1 MKKILL
7 SILLIF
13 TICLTGCGKKGESY
27 VLDELTKKIDKA
39 KSYYAEGQMELMNNE
54 DIYTYDVKVS
64 YKEGDYYKVEL
75 TNTANNHE
83 QVILRNDEGVY
94 VVTPS
99 LNKSFKFQSD
109 WPYNNSQAYL
119 LTSLLDDINNDEN
132 KTFEETKDGYIY
144 TVAVN
149 YPNNQKLVKQ
159 KIYID
164 KDININKVEVL
175 DTNDNVQIKMNFDN
189 IDLKSEFKDDYFDL
203 DTLITEKQGSNNVE
217 NNNTNNNTNN
227 DNNSNTNNNSN
238 TDNSNTEKTKETAT
252 IEDII
257 YPMYLPTN
265 TYLTNQEKVDKED
278 GQRLILTFDG
288 DSSFMLIEETVS
300 MPDEHQIIPTYGD
313 LELLSDTIAVVNDNS
328 VNWISNGIEYYVISD
343 VMAKNELLEVA
354 RSISVIP
361 VSAGK

>member
-13 TICLTGCGKKGESY
+13 TLCLTGCMGKKDQNY
-27 VLDELTKKIDKA
+27 VMDELTKKIEKA
-39 KSYYAEGQMELMNNE
+39 KSYYVEGTMELMNNE
-54 DIYTYDVKVS
+54 DIYEYDVKVS
-64 YKEGDYYKVEL
+64 YKQGDFYKVDL
-75 TNTANNHE
+75 TNTSNNHE
-83 QVILRNDEGVY
+83 QVILRNEEGVY

-109 WPYNNSQAYL
+109 WPYNNSQSYL
-119 LTSLLDDINNDEN
+119 LTSLLDDLNNDET
-132 KTFEETKDGYIY
+132 KTFEEVENGYIF
-144 TVAVN
+144 TTIVN

-164 KDININKVEVL
+164 KNINVEKVEVL
-175 DTNDNVQIKMNFDN
+175 DTNNNVQIKMVFDK
-189 IDLKSEFKDDYFDL
+189 IDLKSEFKEEYFDL
-203 DTLITEKQGSNNVE
+203 DTLITEKEEDDSEAE
-217 NNNTNNNTNN
+217 N
-227 DNNSNTNNNSN
+227 
-238 TDNSNTEKTKETAT
+238 NTEKPKEENVETKETAT

-257 YPMYLPTN
+257 YPMYLPAN
-265 TYLTNQEKVDKED
+265 TYLTNQEKVNKED

-300 MPDEHQIIPTYGD
+300 MSDEHQIIPTYGD

-328 VNWISNGIEYYVISD
+328 VNWVSNGIEYYVISD

-354 RSISVIP
+354 RSISIIP
-361 VSAGK
+361 VSK

>member
-1 MKKILL
+1 MGWIMKKILL
-7 SILLIF
+7 SVLLIF
-13 TICLTGCGKKGESY
+13 TLFLTGCMGKKGESY
-27 VLDELTKKIDKA
+27 VIDELTDKIEKT
-39 KSYYAEGQMELMNNE
+39 KSYYVEGTMELMNNE
-54 DIYTYDVKVS
+54 DIYEYDVKVS
-64 YKEGDYYKVEL
+64 YKQGDFYKVDL
-75 TNTANNHE
+75 TNTSNNHE

-119 LTSLLDDINNDEN
+119 LTSLLDDLMNDET
-132 KTFEETKDGYIY
+132 KTFEEVEDGYIF
-144 TVAVN
+144 TTIVN

-164 KDININKVEVL
+164 KDINVDKVEVL
-175 DTNDNVQIKMNFDN
+175 DTDNNVQIKMEFDK
-189 IDLKSEFKDDYFDL
+189 IDYNSEFKEDYFDL
-203 DTLITEKQGSNNVE
+203 NKLITEKE
-217 NNNTNNNTNN
+217 EI
-227 DNNSNTNNNSN
+227 NSNEQGNNADIETNENS
-238 TDNSNTEKTKETAT
+238 ETKETAT

-257 YPMYLPTN
+257 YPMYLPAN

-300 MPDEHQIIPTYGD
+300 IEDEHQIIPTYGD

-328 VNWISNGIEYYVISD
+328 VNWVSNGIEYYVISD
-343 VMAKNELLEVA
+343 VISKNELLEVA

-361 VSAGK
+361 VSK

>member
-13 TICLTGCGKKGESY
+13 TLCLTGCMGKKDQNY
-27 VLDELTKKIDKA
+27 VMDELTKKIEKA
-39 KSYYAEGQMELMNNE
+39 KSYYVEGTMELMNNE
-54 DIYTYDVKVS
+54 DIYEYDVKVS
-64 YKEGDYYKVEL
+64 YKQGDFYKVDL
-75 TNTANNHE
+75 TNTSNNHE
-83 QVILRNDEGVY
+83 QVILRNEEGVY

-109 WPYNNSQAYL
+109 WPYNNSQSYL
-119 LTSLLDDINNDEN
+119 LTSLLDDLSNDET
-132 KTFEETKDGYIY
+132 KTFEEVEDGYIF
-144 TVAVN
+144 TTIVN

-164 KDININKVEVL
+164 KNINVEKVEVL
-175 DTNDNVQIKMNFDN
+175 DTNNNVQIKMVFDK
-189 IDLKSEFKDDYFDL
+189 IDLKSEFKEEYFDL
-203 DTLITEKQGSNNVE
+203 DTLITEKE
-217 NNNTNNNTNN
+217 E
-227 DNNSNTNNNSN
+227 
-238 TDNSNTEKTKETAT
+238 DNSNTENKTEKPSEENNETKETAT

-257 YPMYLPTN
+257 YPMYLPAN

-300 MPDEHQIIPTYGD
+300 MSDEHQIIPTYGD

-328 VNWISNGIEYYVISD
+328 VNWVSNGIEYYVISD

-361 VSAGK
+361 VSK

>member
-13 TICLTGCGKKGESY
+13 TLCLTGCMGKKDQNY
-27 VLDELTKKIDKA
+27 VMDELTKKIEKA
-39 KSYYAEGQMELMNNE
+39 KSYYVEGTMELMNNE
-54 DIYTYDVKVS
+54 DIYEYDVKVS
-64 YKEGDYYKVEL
+64 YKQGDFYKVDL
-75 TNTANNHE
+75 TNTSNNHE
-83 QVILRNDEGVY
+83 QVILRNEEGVY

-109 WPYNNSQAYL
+109 WPYNNSQSYL
-119 LTSLLDDINNDEN
+119 LTSLLDDLNNDET
-132 KTFEETKDGYIY
+132 KTFEEVENGYIF
-144 TVAVN
+144 TTIVN

-164 KDININKVEVL
+164 KNINVEKVEVL
-175 DTNDNVQIKMNFDN
+175 DTNNNVQIKMVFDK
-189 IDLKSEFKDDYFDL
+189 IDLKSEFKEEYFDL
-203 DTLITEKQGSNNVE
+203 DTLITEKEEYDSEAE
-217 NNNTNNNTNN
+217 N
-227 DNNSNTNNNSN
+227 
-238 TDNSNTEKTKETAT
+238 NTEKPKEENVETKETAT

-257 YPMYLPTN
+257 YPMYLPAN
-265 TYLTNQEKVDKED
+265 TYLTNQEKVNKED

-300 MPDEHQIIPTYGD
+300 MSDEHQIIPTYGD

-328 VNWISNGIEYYVISD
+328 VNWVSNGIEYYVISD

-361 VSAGK
+361 VSK